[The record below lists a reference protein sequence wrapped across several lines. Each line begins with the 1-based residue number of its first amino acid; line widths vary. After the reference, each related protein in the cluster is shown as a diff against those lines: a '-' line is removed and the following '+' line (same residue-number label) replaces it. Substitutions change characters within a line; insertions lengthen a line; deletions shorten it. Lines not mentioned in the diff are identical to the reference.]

1 MRKMITACLLLAAL
15 LVSVPTSAQVKFGVK
30 GGLNLA
36 SFSFSGDDVN
46 SDNQTGF
53 YIGPTVKIGLPLT
66 GLSLDGS
73 LLYNQVSA
81 KVNVEEGS
89 EQIMQTEE
97 TLKQKQLAIPVN
109 LRYGFGIG
117 DAASVFFFAGP
128 QFAFDM
134 SSDIDNI
141 DWKWKNTYLSINVG
155 GGLMLASHLQINLN
169 YNIGCGNT
177 GNATATSISKSVFH
191 AKSNA
196 VQLGLASYF

>member
-1 MRKMITACLLLAAL
+1 MRKLLSACLIGAAML
-15 LVSVPTSAQVKFGVK
+15 FVVPASAQVKFGVK

-46 SDNQTGF
+46 SENRTGF

-81 KVNVEEGS
+81 KVNVEEGY
-89 EQIMQTEE
+89 EQITQREE

-117 DAASVFFFAGP
+117 DAASV
-128 QFAFDM
+128 
-134 SSDIDNI
+134 SSLQVRSSPL
-141 DWKWKNTYLSINVG
+141 TYLTISTT
-155 GGLMLASHLQINLN
+155 S
-169 YNIGCGNT
+169 T
-177 GNATATSISKSVFH
+177 GSGKTLI
-191 AKSNA
+191 
-196 VQLGLASYF
+196 

>member
-1 MRKMITACLLLAAL
+1 MRKLLSACLIGAAML
-15 LVSVPTSAQVKFGVK
+15 FVVPASAQVKFGVK

-46 SDNQTGF
+46 SENRTGF
-53 YIGPTVKIGLPLT
+53 YIGPTMKIGLPLT

-81 KVNVEEGS
+81 KVNVEEGY
-89 EQIMQTEE
+89 EQITQREE

-117 DAASVFFFAGP
+117 DAASVFLFAGP
-128 QFAFDM
+128 QFAFDL
-134 SSDIDNI
+134 SDDIDNI

-155 GGLMLASHLQINLN
+155 AGIMLASHFQVNLN

-177 GNATATSISKSVFH
+177 GNASASSISKSVFH

-196 VQLGLASYF
+196 VQIGMAYYF